1 MALILTVLS
10 PTINLRRGP
19 NDGASIIRQAKVGEQ
34 FDVVQVLDTG
44 SVEQWARITLPDQKQ
59 EMAYACVRL
68 PSGKQLSNV
77 SNVRDNPGDSGDEYK
92 RGKREAVEKLMRHLQ
107 QELDTL

>member
-1 MALILTVLS
+1 MSLILTVLN

-77 SNVRDNPGDSGDEYK
+77 SNVSASQTSDEYW
-92 RGKREAVEKLMRHLQ
+92 RGQREALEKAIRFMENELQ
-107 QELDTL
+107 LLGG